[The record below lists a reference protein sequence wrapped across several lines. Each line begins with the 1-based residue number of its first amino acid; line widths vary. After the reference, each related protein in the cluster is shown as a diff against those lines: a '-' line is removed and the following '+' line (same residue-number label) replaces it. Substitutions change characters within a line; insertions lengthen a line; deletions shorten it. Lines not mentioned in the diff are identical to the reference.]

1 VPDVPEMLELRF
13 VPEGASFDLERGA
26 SVFKRDDQAA
36 VGEELRQEFETVLV
50 DCSPIYGGVFG
61 DTTANEFI
69 PFFIPFLLLF

>member
-1 VPDVPEMLELRF
+1 
-13 VPEGASFDLERGA
+13 
-26 SVFKRDDQAA
+26 